1 MNILKNERIKH
12 GLTLED
18 IAKKLNTTKSNYY
31 KKEVGVV
38 KISVNEAIIL
48 SRIYNKSVE
57 ELFCTQKVDCKV

>member
-38 KISVNEAIIL
+38 KISVNEAIVL

-57 ELFCTQKVDCKV
+57 ELFCTQKVDL

>member
-38 KISVNEAIIL
+38 KISINEAIIL

-57 ELFCTQKVDCKV
+57 ELFCTQKVDS

>member
-57 ELFCTQKVDCKV
+57 ELFCTQKS

>member
-57 ELFCTQKVDCKV
+57 ELFCTQKADS

>member
-18 IAKKLNTTKSNYY
+18 IAKKLSTTKSNYY
-31 KKEVGVV
+31 KKEIGVV

-48 SRIYNKSVE
+48 ARIYNKSVE
-57 ELFCTQKVDCKV
+57 ELFCVQKVDS

>member
-57 ELFCTQKVDCKV
+57 ELFCPQKVDS

>member
-38 KISVNEAIIL
+38 KISVN
-48 SRIYNKSVE
+48 
-57 ELFCTQKVDCKV
+57 

>member
-57 ELFCTQKVDCKV
+57 ELFCTQKVD

>member
-12 GLTLED
+12 GLTLEY

-57 ELFCTQKVDCKV
+57 ELFCVQEVDS

>member
-57 ELFCTQKVDCKV
+57 ELFCTQKVDL

>member
-57 ELFCTQKVDCKV
+57 DLFCTQKVD

>member
-57 ELFCTQKVDCKV
+57 ELFCAQKVDS